1 MSLFT
6 NISYGLGSLGKFW
19 QQRNNGQIF
28 RSNLLVITVQIVYL
42 IYKFNDLPPQVPLY
56 YSLPWGESQLASA
69 SQLFFLPTFSIIFG
83 LINNLL
89 AATIFAKIT
98 LLSKL
103 LVITS
108 LLISILSSVTLYQII
123 SLLT

>member
-6 NISYGLGSLGKFW
+6 NISDGLGSLGKFW
-19 QQRNNGQIF
+19 QQKNNGQIF

-69 SQLFFLPTFSIIFG
+69 SQLFFLPTFSIVFG

-108 LLISILSSVTLYQII
+108 LVISILSAVTLFQII
-123 SLLT
+123 FLLT

>member
-19 QQRNNGQIF
+19 QQKDNGQIF